1 MKENNSKSDSKQ
13 QNVCRIRIAVRGP
26 YMVFGMPPL
35 AQQFIMPDSDGESWY
50 FQQGRSFDMVR
61 EPVALCRC
69 GASANKPY
77 CDGSHLKVEWDS
89 ELRASLNR
97 NPAETRITE
106 GAEVTLSDDRE
117 YCVFSRFCYARGGV
131 RNLVRDS
138 ANQTSRKLAVRE
150 AAMCPG
156 GRLSIRENLSGRDF
170 EFAYPPSLGL
180 IEDPVSGVSGGL
192 WVRGGIPVERP
203 DGATYEIR
211 NRTVLCRCGESS
223 NKPFCDGSH
232 VAARFRDSIEGEASG
247 QTVPET
253 VY

>member
-77 CDGSHLKVEWDS
+77 CDGSH
-89 ELRASLNR
+89 
-97 NPAETRITE
+97 
-106 GAEVTLSDDRE
+106 
-117 YCVFSRFCYARGGV
+117 
-131 RNLVRDS
+131 
-138 ANQTSRKLAVRE
+138 
-150 AAMCPG
+150 
-156 GRLSIRENLSGRDF
+156 
-170 EFAYPPSLGL
+170 
-180 IEDPVSGVSGGL
+180 
-192 WVRGGIPVERP
+192 
-203 DGATYEIR
+203 
-211 NRTVLCRCGESS
+211 
-223 NKPFCDGSH
+223 

>member
-1 MKENNSKSDSKQ
+1 MALIAS
-13 QNVCRIRIAVRGP
+13 RRYAIRLLHA
-26 YMVFGMPPL
+26 
-35 AQQFIMPDSDGESWY
+35 
-50 FQQGRSFDMVR
+50 
-61 EPVALCRC
+61 
-69 GASANKPY
+69 
-77 CDGSHLKVEWDS
+77 H
-89 ELRASLNR
+89 
-97 NPAETRITE
+97 
-106 GAEVTLSDDRE
+106 
-117 YCVFSRFCYARGGV
+117 
-131 RNLVRDS
+131 
-138 ANQTSRKLAVRE
+138 TSSTHFL
-150 AAMCPG
+150 
-156 GRLSIRENLSGRDF
+156 IRENLSGRDF

-223 NKPFCDGSH
+223 NKPYCDGSH